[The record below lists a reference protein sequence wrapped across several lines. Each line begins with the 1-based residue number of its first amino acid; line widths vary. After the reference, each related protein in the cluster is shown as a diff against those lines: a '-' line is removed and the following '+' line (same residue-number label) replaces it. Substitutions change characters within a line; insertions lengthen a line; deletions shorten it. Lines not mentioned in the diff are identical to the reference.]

1 MSVIADLFAEPVPE
15 KSNAKLYN
23 ANDIKVLEGLEPVR
37 MRPGMYIGGTD
48 ERAFHHLA
56 AEILDNSMDEAVA
69 GFADKIEVV
78 LTADGFLTV
87 TDNGRGIPTDNHPK
101 YKDKSALEIIFT
113 TLHSGGKFN
122 GDAYQTSGGLHGVG
136 SSVVNA
142 LSEKLIVDVYRD
154 KKHYRQIYAQGKV
167 LTPLNLMGEI
177 SNKRGTKV
185 SFKPDPVIFGESQ
198 HFKPNKLYKLIR
210 SKAYL
215 FKGVKIIWRC
225 DPDLI
230 KDETPAEEI
239 LHFPNGIK
247 DFLESELAGIKTITN
262 DLFAG
267 EADFVG
273 SIGKVEW
280 AIGWIHTHHDNFTA
294 SYCNTVPTPMGG
306 THEQGM
312 RSALTKAIK
321 SYAQMRNHKRND
333 IITADDVVCSMSA
346 VLSVFIR
353 EPEFQGQTKEKL
365 SSASAAT
372 LVEKVLKD
380 RFESKLA
387 EDMTTSDNL
396 LEFIIECAEDRL
408 RRKKD
413 KDVSRASAT
422 KKLRLPGKL
431 ADCSNKEKE
440 GTELFLVEGDS
451 AGGSAKQARD
461 RKTQAILPLRGKIL
475 NVAGATAEKM
485 KANQELSDLI
495 LAIGCG
501 VGKNFNLDNLRY
513 EKVII
518 MTDADVDGA
527 HIASLLI
534 TFFYRELPKLIE
546 KGHLYLAVP
555 PLYRISSG
563 ATFFYARDDAD
574 KEAIIKKEFK
584 NKKNIEIG
592 RFKGLG
598 EMMPQQLRDTT
609 MDKKKRTLIRV
620 NVHRDEKVETDD
632 IVERLMGKRPELR
645 YEYIT
650 HNAHFAV
657 DLDL

>member
-1 MSVIADLFAEPVPE
+1 
-15 KSNAKLYN
+15 
-23 ANDIKVLEGLEPVR
+23 
-37 MRPGMYIGGTD
+37 
-48 ERAFHHLA
+48 
-56 AEILDNSMDEAVA
+56 
-69 GFADKIEVV
+69 
-78 LTADGFLTV
+78 
-87 TDNGRGIPTDNHPK
+87 
-101 YKDKSALEIIFT
+101 
-113 TLHSGGKFN
+113 
-122 GDAYQTSGGLHGVG
+122 
-136 SSVVNA
+136 
-142 LSEKLIVDVYRD
+142 
-154 KKHYRQIYAQGKV
+154 
-167 LTPLNLMGEI
+167 
-177 SNKRGTKV
+177 
-185 SFKPDPVIFGESQ
+185 
-198 HFKPNKLYKLIR
+198 
-210 SKAYL
+210 
-215 FKGVKIIWRC
+215 
-225 DPDLI
+225 
-230 KDETPAEEI
+230 
-239 LHFPNGIK
+239 
-247 DFLESELAGIKTITN
+247 
-262 DLFAG
+262 
-267 EADFVG
+267 
-273 SIGKVEW
+273 
-280 AIGWIHTHHDNFTA
+280 
-294 SYCNTVPTPMGG
+294 
-306 THEQGM
+306 
-312 RSALTKAIK
+312 
-321 SYAQMRNHKRND
+321 MRNHKRGD
-333 IITADDVVCSMSA
+333 IITADDVISSMSA

-365 SSASAAT
+365 SSSSAAT

-396 LEFIIECAEDRL
+396 LEFIIECSEDRL

-431 ADCSNKEKE
+431 SDCSNKDKE

-495 LAIGCG
+495 LAMGCG
-501 VGKNFNLDNLRY
+501 IGKNFNLDNLRY
-513 EKVII
+513 ERIII

-563 ATFFYARDDAD
+563 ATFFYARDEAD
-574 KEAIIKKEFK
+574 KDAIIKREFK

-598 EMMPQQLRDTT
+598 EMMPHQLRDTT
-609 MDKKKRTLIRV
+609 MDKKKRTLIRL
-620 NVHRDEKVETDD
+620 NVPRDEKVETDD

>member
-1 MSVIADLFAEPVPE
+1 VSAIVDLFSEPAPE
-15 KSNAKLYN
+15 KPNSKIYS

-56 AEILDNSMDEAVA
+56 SEILDNSMDEAVA
-69 GFADKIEVV
+69 GHADRIEVE
-78 LTADGFLTV
+78 LTSDGFLTI

-167 LTPLNLMGEI
+167 LTPLNLMGDI
-177 SNKRGTKV
+177 HNKRGTRV
-185 SFKPDPVIFGESQ
+185 SFKPDPVIFGEGQ
-198 HFKPNKLYKLIR
+198 AFKPNKLYKLIR

-215 FKGVKIIWRC
+215 FKGVKIIWKC
-225 DPDLI
+225 DANLI
-230 KDETPAEEI
+230 KDDTPQTEI

-273 SIGKVEW
+273 AIGKVEW
-280 AIGWIHTHHDNFTA
+280 AIGWVHTHHDNFTA

-333 IITADDVVCSMSA
+333 IITADDVMCSVSA

-365 SSASAAT
+365 SSSSASN

-396 LEFIIECAEDRL
+396 LEFIVECAEDRL

-431 ADCSNKEKE
+431 SDCSNKDKE

-495 LAIGCG
+495 LAMGCG
-501 VGKNFNLDNLRY
+501 IGKNFNLDNLRY
-513 EKVII
+513 ERIII

-563 ATFFYARDDAD
+563 ATFFYARDEAD
-574 KEAIIKKEFK
+574 KDAIMKREFK

-609 MDKKKRTLIRV
+609 MDKSKRTLIRL
-620 NVHRDEKVETDD
+620 NVPRDEKIETDD